1 MKRQSS
7 QSSHNSTSKHGA
19 LSPGSQGE
27 YNLQPQR
34 AHVKPAKRGH
44 KVRLPQNV
52 HGSGRNLVKLAQ
64 QAQNHQAA
72 EERERKRHSGQKDKS
87 RESDTEIR
95 LPGSLDEHHIR
106 FTGGTQLPRNTS
118 HTKLK
123 KNLSHGQLTRL
134 GLERKGP
141 PSPGLK
147 GRSKRP
153 RSADMVSQVV
163 EKDLHQQEVEIAQQ
177 QADLKKDVPKK
188 VGFAVGSY
196 GDVSEAEDLPQM
208 EGSGLPG
215 GEDEWTDQSASASPF
230 STRQNTANNSR
241 RASVIVAGEKGE
253 ERGKS
258 GLGLVEGVE
267 GKDQAQNDGVAMT
280 QDEVEEDGSSADSE
294 ETDDEEEDNEKN
306 ALSPTTSLPQLKQ
319 ASQQQPAQKQQPP
332 AQAPSRRSLLQPT
345 TAKEHTNPT
354 TRRLLTR
361 SSATAAAPALV
372 SNVSALDDARSN
384 GRGGS
389 PAPSSLTSSR
399 SNLGADNTADSGELV
414 SRFMPSA
421 SHPET
426 SASVPGTSVSTP
438 KAGSLYA
445 PEEEREGDKQAV
457 RATDFASASP
467 ETSDLS
473 RSVSLT
479 TTPTPTTPPPPGKG
493 SSRFRN
499 DERMRNEKALAER
512 EDSTFQPL
520 VPAHHFDRRNETL
533 KSWTNLERLGGDG
546 RGGLDPLTGLP
557 RERYAGGPLGQGL
570 FEGRFKAVNAELKA
584 VQRFRD
590 PLGESMGR
598 LRGCG
603 GVELGRLRNSKA
615 AAGQKPGGGGGA
627 GGKLSGSKSAISLPK
642 QHQQS
647 KLSTSTSVSP
657 PKPALVSAKSASQIK
672 RLSSGAA
679 GGKGK
684 VTFSGVGAEFERG
697 EEGDAGKG
705 KRGAGAS
712 GTADEVARRFWES
725 YGGA

>member
-1 MKRQSS
+1 M
-7 QSSHNSTSKHGA
+7 
-19 LSPGSQGE
+19 
-27 YNLQPQR
+27 
-34 AHVKPAKRGH
+34 
-44 KVRLPQNV
+44 RLPQNV

-64 QAQNHQAA
+64 QAQNHQATA

-177 QADLKKDVPKK
+177 QADSKKDVPKK

-241 RASVIVAGEKGE
+241 RASMIVAGEKGE

-267 GKDQAQNDGVAMT
+267 GVEGRDQAPNDGVAMT
-280 QDEVEEDGSSADSE
+280 RDEVEEDGSSADSE
-294 ETDDEEEDNEKN
+294 ETDDDEEEEDNENN
-306 ALSPTTSLPQLKQ
+306 ALSPTTSLPQLKPTN
-319 ASQQQPAQKQQPP
+319 QQPDPQKQNP
-332 AQAPSRRSLLQPT
+332 QAPTPSSRRSLLQPNAT
-345 TAKEHTNPT
+345 KEHTNPT

-361 SSATAAAPALV
+361 PTATAAAPALV

-445 PEEEREGDKQAV
+445 PEEGEGGKEPV
-457 RATDFASASP
+457 GATDFASASP

-479 TTPTPTTPPPPGKG
+479 TTPTTPPPGKS

-499 DERMRNEKALAER
+499 EERMRNEKALAER
-512 EDSTFQPL
+512 EDSTFQPM

-546 RGGLDPLTGLP
+546 RGGLDPVSGLP

-615 AAGQKPGGGGGA
+615 AALQKPGGG

-684 VTFSGVGAEFERG
+684 VTFSGVGAEVERG

-705 KRGAGAS
+705 KGGAS
-712 GTADEVARRFWES
+712 GTGTADEVARRFWES